1 MNNNS
6 FPNEQAA
13 LVFAGGQYLLKWKQ
27 GEASHSKFIS
37 PSSVRAAF
45 AMEPIDT
52 GWLPPNAR
60 RWGTGALGDWAVLSI
75 PPMRRQLL
83 FEHVTRDIPTITLD
97 IPLPALVFMRIGAAC
112 YVWALKDE
120 FAPDAVLHHA
130 PLPNVNS
137 SGAICFG
144 GNRLEGQS
152 IAQSWRLFLDSP
164 FTSHQTNGKSRQQ
177 PDDVRLFLASLHKRR
192 RYPSRDLL
200 PLQPRTTVDQ
210 AVTALTRAQP
220 SRYINDD

>member
-1 MNNNS
+1 MSNNS

-27 GEASHSKFIS
+27 GEATHSKFIS
-37 PSSVRAAF
+37 PSSVRSAF

-52 GWLPPNAR
+52 DWLPPNAR

-75 PPMRRQLL
+75 PPMRHQLL
-83 FEHVTRDIPTITLD
+83 FEYLTQDTPTMTLD
-97 IPLPALVFMRIGAAC
+97 VPLPALVFMRIGVTC
-112 YVWALKDE
+112 YVWALKGE

-152 IAQSWRLFLDSP
+152 VAQSWQLFLDSP

-177 PDDVRLFLASLHKRR
+177 PDDVRLFLAGLHKRR
-192 RYPSRDLL
+192 HYPLRDLL
-200 PLQPRTTVDQ
+200 PLQPRTTMDQ

>member
-1 MNNNS
+1 
-6 FPNEQAA
+6 
-13 LVFAGGQYLLKWKQ
+13 
-27 GEASHSKFIS
+27 
-37 PSSVRAAF
+37 
-45 AMEPIDT
+45 
-52 GWLPPNAR
+52 
-60 RWGTGALGDWAVLSI
+60 
-75 PPMRRQLL
+75 MRHALL
-83 FEHVTRDIPTITLD
+83 FENVAQDIPTLTLD
-97 IPLPALVFMRIGAAC
+97 IPLPTLVFMRIGTAC

-152 IAQSWRLFLDSP
+152 VAQSWRLFLDSP

-177 PDDVRLFLASLHKRR
+177 PDDVRLFLAGLHKRR
-192 RYPSRDLL
+192 HYPLRDLL
-200 PLQPRTTVDQ
+200 PLQPRTTVDL
-210 AVTALTRAQP
+210 AVTALTHAQP

>member
-1 MNNNS
+1 MSNNS
-6 FPNEQAA
+6 VSIEQAA
-13 LVFAGGQYLLKWKQ
+13 LVFMGGQYLFKWRQ
-27 GEASHSKFIS
+27 GEATHSKFIS

-45 AMEPIDT
+45 AMEAIDS
-52 GWLPPNAR
+52 GWMPPNTR
-60 RWGTGALGDWAVLSI
+60 RWGISALGDWAVLSI
-75 PPMRRQLL
+75 PPMRHRLL
-83 FEHVTRDIPTITLD
+83 FEHLTQDIPTIALD

-152 IAQSWRLFLDSP
+152 IAQSWQLFLDSP
-164 FTSHQTNGKSRQQ
+164 FTSHQSNGKSRQR
-177 PDDVRLFLASLHKRR
+177 PDNVRLFLAGLHKRR
-192 RYPSRDLL
+192 RYPLRDLL
-200 PLQPRTTVDQ
+200 PLQPRVTVDQ
-210 AVTALTRAQP
+210 AVASLTRVQS
-220 SRYINDD
+220 SRYINVD

>member
-1 MNNNS
+1 MSNNS

-27 GEASHSKFIS
+27 GEASRSKFIS

-75 PPMRRQLL
+75 PPMRHQLL
-83 FEHVTRDIPTITLD
+83 FEHVTRDIPTIALD
-97 IPLPALVFMRIGAAC
+97 IPLPALVFMRIGASC
-112 YVWALKDE
+112 FVWALKDE

-144 GNRLEGQS
+144 GNRLGGQS
-152 IAQSWRLFLDSP
+152 MAQSWRLFLDSP

-177 PDDVRLFLASLHKRR
+177 PDDVRLFLAGLHKRR

-220 SRYINDD
+220 SRCINDD